1 MSSPEP
7 VEGVDAPTIVES
19 GLDVALSNWRGVVPA
34 RVRRKISSL
43 LWTIDQMV
51 NSEEWAAKLDATA
64 GQLLQ
69 DGDAFAEF
77 LVEQAEQT
85 EVILTEI
92 GLA

>member
-1 MSSPEP
+1 M
-7 VEGVDAPTIVES
+7 T
-19 GLDVALSNWRGVVPA
+19 LSNWRGVVAPPSSA
-34 RVRRKISSL
+34 TRIAASL

-51 NSEEWAAKLDATA
+51 NSEEWAAELERNGWDDFY
-64 GQLLQ
+64 QS
-69 DGDAFAEF
+69 GDAFAEF